1 MTTTASTGSTT
12 GSTTA
17 ATGTP
22 MRTYL
27 ITLYS
32 PDGPTPPP
40 EVLAPI
46 MAELEALNDDIRAA
60 GGWVFAGG
68 LGDLS
73 AATTIRAGASG
84 EPVLTDGPFLEAK
97 EHLGGLTI
105 VRAPDYD
112 VALGWAQ
119 RTAKATGLA
128 VEIRPFVDMDDP
140 GQRPDAG

>member
-12 GSTTA
+12 ASTA
-17 ATGTP
+17 APTTP

-32 PDGPTPPP
+32 PDGPTPPQ
-40 EVLAPI
+40 EVLGPI
-46 MAELEALNDDIRAA
+46 MAELEALNTDIRAA

-73 AATTIRAGASG
+73 AATTIRAGGSG
-84 EPVLTDGPFLEAK
+84 EVVLTDGPFLEAK

-119 RTAKATGLA
+119 RTARATGLA

>member
-1 MTTTASTGSTT
+1 MTTTASTGSTAAP
-12 GSTTA
+12 TA
-17 ATGTP
+17 APTTP

-40 EVLAPI
+40 EVLGPI
-46 MAELEALNDDIRAA
+46 MAELEAINADIRAA

-73 AATTIRAGASG
+73 AATTIRAGGSG
-84 EPVLTDGPFLEAK
+84 EVVLTDGPFLEAK

-119 RTAKATGLA
+119 RTARATGLA
-128 VEIRPFVDMDDP
+128 VEIRPFVDLDDP